1 MSDEVK
7 LNFYKSVL
15 QSTLMITKTCTW
27 VEKADAQNIA
37 FFLEKTHRNWRKFWE
52 LRISH
57 LKMLGIMFYRC

>member
-1 MSDEVK
+1 
-7 LNFYKSVL
+7 
-15 QSTLMITKTCTW
+15 MITKTCTW

-37 FFLEKTHRNWRKFWE
+37 FFLEKIHRNWRQFWE